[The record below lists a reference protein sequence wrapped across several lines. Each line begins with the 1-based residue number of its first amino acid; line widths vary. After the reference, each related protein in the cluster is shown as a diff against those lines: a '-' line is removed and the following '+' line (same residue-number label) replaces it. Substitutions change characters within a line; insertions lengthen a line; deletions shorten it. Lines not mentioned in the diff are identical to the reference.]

1 MDAGR
6 VEPAETLHEEFG
18 VEEDVRRAATVEVDA
33 PTLADIE
40 TRLDEAGPAI
50 ADYFGTTVS
59 AREGT
64 SFLRYGAGGF
74 YLPHVD
80 RAETPAWPAAAR
92 RKIAVV
98 VFLNSSLRSP
108 GAGDFAGGELHV
120 IGADRRVVPLAGR
133 IAAFDAGLLHEVAPI
148 LEGTRDVIVDWFY

>member
-1 MDAGR
+1 MDAGD
-6 VEPAETLHEEFG
+6 VEPAETLHEAFG
-18 VEEDVRRAATVEVDA
+18 VEEDVRRAATVDVDET
-33 PTLADIE
+33 TLSEIE
-40 TRLDEAGPAI
+40 ARLDAAGPAI

-59 AREGT
+59 AREGA

-80 RAETPAWPAAAR
+80 RAETPAWPDAAR
-92 RKIAVV
+92 RRLSVV
-98 VFLNSSLRSP
+98 VFLNSSLPSP

-120 IGADRRVVPLAGR
+120 IGARQRVVPLAGR

-148 LEGTRDVIVDWFY
+148 LAGTRDVIVDWFY